1 MHIRIIRRLLVM
13 AVGLTAAAAP
23 AAAHQ
28 PDSGAWSPATEL
40 TAVNSPAMDGC
51 PFPTR
56 DGRQL
61 FIASTRPGG
70 FGGIDIW
77 VAERPSQ
84 DAPWGTP
91 VNLGPPINSQDNDF
105 CPSPQPHGRFMF
117 VSNRPNGCGGTD
129 IYSTKFDHRY
139 GWQTPSNLGCTVNS
153 AADEAG
159 PVRTRHEL
167 YFSSTRTGNSDIYAS
182 PTFGPWIGPPH
193 PVAELNSPFDDSR
206 PFVRPDGTQIAIDS
220 NRPGGLGLTDIWTSD
235 RRHPAG
241 SWSPPSNPGPAVNS
255 PAAETRPSLSSD
267 GNTLYFGSTRGSSQ
281 DIFTST
287 RTH

>member
-129 IYSTKFDHRY
+129 IYSTKF
-139 GWQTPSNLGCTVNS
+139 GGSG
-153 AADEAG
+153 
-159 PVRTRHEL
+159 
-167 YFSSTRTGNSDIYAS
+167 
-182 PTFGPWIGPPH
+182 
-193 PVAELNSPFDDSR
+193 DDS
-206 PFVRPDGTQIAIDS
+206 G
-220 NRPGGLGLTDIWTSD
+220 
-235 RRHPAG
+235 
-241 SWSPPSNPGPAVNS
+241 
-255 PAAETRPSLSSD
+255 
-267 GNTLYFGSTRGSSQ
+267 
-281 DIFTST
+281 
-287 RTH
+287 